1 MPAYVHVCARL
12 LRSYPTLCDPMDCSP
27 PGVIKKIFYDFNLLI
42 FVETCFV
49 TSHIVYPGGYS
60 CPLDK
65 NICFLLLAEA
75 NFLHLLDPSDLI
87 VVVQLLSCV

>member
-1 MPAYVHVCARL
+1 M
-12 LRSYPTLCDPMDCSP
+12 
-27 PGVIKKIFYDFNLLI
+27 IKKIFYDFNLLI

-87 VVVQLLSCV
+87 VVVQLLSLTLCDPME